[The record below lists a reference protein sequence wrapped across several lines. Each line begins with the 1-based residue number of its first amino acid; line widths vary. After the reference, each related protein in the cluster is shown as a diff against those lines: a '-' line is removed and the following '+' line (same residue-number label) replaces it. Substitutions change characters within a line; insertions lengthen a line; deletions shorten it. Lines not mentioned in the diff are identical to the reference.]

1 MAPLPLQKSKK
12 MNKLPSIN
20 VCPALLTQGF
30 HTYSPE
36 ALQRLFAQ
44 AKVSHLLPFALQTSQ
59 ERFWENRK
67 AMSLSGYQDK
77 YSLVLEGNRLSLS
90 QAGKRGG
97 YILKPISPMPKNR
110 EFAPANE
117 HLTMQL
123 AAQVFGIETAENAM
137 IFFAD
142 GAPAYLVKRFD
153 ISPSGDKL
161 AVEDFASL
169 LGRAPQTHG
178 GNYKYDGSY
187 YELFQAL
194 KQFLPSW
201 EAQAERLFR
210 LLLFNYLFSNGDA
223 HLKNFSLIEDG
234 HGSFRLS
241 PAYDLLN
248 TRLHIEDTDFA
259 LTEGLL
265 PKAQGG
271 IRQQFIALASAVGL
285 DSEWTLSTLEQMTSH
300 NQEVETLVSRS
311 FLSPRLQRNYLQGY
325 QRRVKKIRDFLK

>member
-1 MAPLPLQKSKK
+1 
-12 MNKLPSIN
+12 
-20 VCPALLTQGF
+20 
-30 HTYSPE
+30 
-36 ALQRLFAQ
+36 
-44 AKVSHLLPFALQTSQ
+44 
-59 ERFWENRK
+59 
-67 AMSLSGYQDK
+67 
-77 YSLVLEGNRLSLS
+77 
-90 QAGKRGG
+90 
-97 YILKPISPMPKNR
+97 MPKNR

-201 EAQAERLFR
+201 EAQAKHLFR

-271 IRQQFIALASAVGL
+271 IRQHSL
-285 DSEWTLSTLEQMTSH
+285 
-300 NQEVETLVSRS
+300 
-311 FLSPRLQRNYLQGY
+311 P
-325 QRRVKKIRDFLK
+325 

>member
-1 MAPLPLQKSKK
+1 M
-12 MNKLPSIN
+12 
-20 VCPALLTQGF
+20 
-30 HTYSPE
+30 
-36 ALQRLFAQ
+36 
-44 AKVSHLLPFALQTSQ
+44 
-59 ERFWENRK
+59 
-67 AMSLSGYQDK
+67 
-77 YSLVLEGNRLSLS
+77 
-90 QAGKRGG
+90 
-97 YILKPISPMPKNR
+97 
-110 EFAPANE
+110 
-117 HLTMQL
+117 
-123 AAQVFGIETAENAM
+123 
-137 IFFAD
+137 
-142 GAPAYLVKRFD
+142 
-153 ISPSGDKL
+153 

-187 YELFQAL
+187 NELFQAL

-271 IRQQFIALASAVGL
+271 IRQQFIALASVVGF

-300 NQEVETLVSRS
+300 SQEVETLVSRS